1 MHDTSKLAVW
11 TDEQLSNAA
20 TAVAA
25 ELKTAAAAAQ
35 QSATGPAAG
44 SLHRGLPE
52 KLRLRFI
59 EVRSALFQRGL
70 YDPLLVRFDS
80 ATVAQASTAE
90 IAEQLERVAG
100 SLKVVTVSPA

>member
-1 MHDTSKLAVW
+1 MHDTSKPTVW
-11 TDEQLSNAA
+11 TDEQLSQAA
-20 TAVAA
+20 AGVAA
-25 ELKTAAAAAQ
+25 ELKTAAASAQ
-35 QSATGPAAG
+35 QTQAGAAAG

-90 IAEQLERVAG
+90 IADQLDRVAE
-100 SLKVVTVSPA
+100 SLKLVTVSPA